1 MPQEQRAPPAR
12 LGPRGPPQLRGLR
25 EQREP
30 LKQVPLPRELGPQRP
45 SWPAWALPRLREP
58 RALPHAAAELRA
70 VRLWMMLIGRIRL
83 GPAASAAR
91 PCFRLRALWRA
102 HRPGPLTRLSFVA
115 VRVKF
120 RTVSDGV
127 ARSWLVRV
135 HRLLIALFSSSD
147 MTDGMDSSLTPEQRT
162 VQLTDR
168 IVSDPRREGP

>member
-1 MPQEQRAPPAR
+1 MPQEQQALLKRREPLELPGPLEPQALLQLELR
-12 LGPRGPPQLRGLR
+12 LQGPEQQRPSSQAWAWPGLRGLR
-25 EQREP
+25 
-30 LKQVPLPRELGPQRP
+30 
-45 SWPAWALPRLREP
+45 ALPR
-58 RALPHAAAELRA
+58 AAAELRA

-127 ARSWLVRV
+127 ARSWLVHV

-168 IVSDPRREGP
+168 IVSAPRREGP